1 MYLSKKTVWLALGL
15 LLFAF
20 ALDAV
25 AVKTGFPYGYFWYG
39 QNVQPIIF
47 MVPLLFILGFPVLYF
62 VSSAVVNRLA
72 VPKGVPWMMAVAL
85 VMTAVALVVEPVAV
99 AKGLWS
105 FRNGGLYFGVP
116 SSDVIGWL
124 FTGSLA
130 GFLFPNELRS
140 EKLVGVLMF
149 IIAVT
154 TIEAIVHGL
163 GVPAVIGVI
172 LFSSVAFFDLK
183 KHGWKS

>member
-1 MYLSKKTVWLALGL
+1 MHLSKKTVLLALGL
-15 LLFAF
+15 LLFTF
-20 ALDAV
+20 VLDAV
-25 AVKTGFPYGYFWYG
+25 AVRTGFPYGYFWYG
-39 QNVQPIIF
+39 QNVQPIVSG
-47 MVPLLFILGFPVLYF
+47 VPLVFILGFPVLYLA
-62 VSSAVVNRLA
+62 SSAVVNRLA
-72 VPKGVPWMMAVAL
+72 VPRGVPWMMAVAI

-140 EKLVGVLMF
+140 EKLVGVLML
-149 IIAVT
+149 IIAVASV
-154 TIEAIVHGL
+154 EAVIRGL
-163 GVPAVIGVI
+163 GVPAVIGVL

-183 KHGWKS
+183 KHGWKA